1 MKKIKAMHSW
11 VLLCPEQRV
20 NSTSS
25 LIISSELNADKTGHS
40 VALVVYIP
48 SDEEG
53 VCLWPKS
60 IEASVPC
67 RDTGFKVGDRVMY
80 RDYLKDINEVTL
92 DGVKHCLIHWEDL
105 LAVVPE
111 GEVISNV

>member
-1 MKKIKAMHSW
+1 MKKIRAMHSW

-25 LIISSELNADKTGHS
+25 LIIASELNADKTGHA
-40 VALVVYIP
+40 VALVVDIP

-53 VCLWPKS
+53 VCLWHKS
-60 IEASVPC
+60 IDSSVPC
-67 RDTGFKVGDRVMY
+67 RDPGFKLGDRVMY

-92 DGVKHCLIHWEDL
+92 NGVKHCLVHWEDL
-105 LAVVPE
+105 LAVVPPDV
-111 GEVISNV
+111 EVTNV